1 MRRVFAAGVLA
12 FAAVTAMATANP
24 APTSA
29 PHWVASWATA
39 LMISDGANYVPGE
52 QLSHATLRQS
62 VRLST
67 GGKAYRI
74 VLSNLFGTEPLHLS
88 AVHVAKALAFNAASP
103 GAIDPA
109 SDRVLTF
116 SGKTDVT
123 IPVGAA
129 YTSDPVAVP
138 LAPFTDLAISI
149 LYDTAPVI
157 ETGHP
162 GSRQTSYILA
172 GDHTADPALT
182 GAAGVD
188 HWYQIAAVEVLSAPQ
203 TGAIAVVGDSIT
215 DGRGSTT
222 NGNDRWT
229 NIMAT
234 ALNTTP
240 GGKGR
245 AVLNAGIGGNCVLVV
260 CLGPT
265 ALTRFDREVL
275 EPAGVTTFIVYEG
288 VNDLG
293 RLTINHP
300 VAPAEHEALVA
311 HLIEAF
317 QQMAVRAKAHG
328 LKSYIATILPYG
340 ASAYYHPDAANEADR
355 TALNSWIRSQKLYD
369 GVIDFDAVMK
379 DPAHPERLN
388 PAYDTDGLH
397 ANAAGYVIMGVEAAK
412 ALGAKGQAA
421 HGAARGKK
429 G

>member
-1 MRRVFAAGVLA
+1 MRRGFAAGVLA
-12 FAAVTAMATANP
+12 LVAVTAMAP
-24 APTSA
+24 AKPAS
-29 PHWVASWATA
+29 HWVASWATA
-39 LMISDGANYVPGE
+39 LMISDGANYLPVE
-52 QLSHATLRQS
+52 QLSHATLRQT

-67 GGKAYRI
+67 GGKAYRL

-88 AVHVAKALAFNAASP
+88 AVHVAKALPFNAAAP

-129 YTSDPVAVP
+129 YTSDPVV
-138 LAPFTDLAISI
+138 APVAAFADLSISI

-162 GSRQTSYILA
+162 GSRQTSYVLA
-172 GDHTADPALT
+172 GNHTADASLS
-182 GAAGVD
+182 GAVGAD
-188 HWYQIAAVEVLSAPQ
+188 HWYQIAAIEVLSAPR
-203 TGAIAVVGDSIT
+203 TSAIAVVGDSIT

-234 ALNTTP
+234 ALNAGKP
-240 GGKGR
+240 GKGR

-275 EPAGVTTFIVYEG
+275 EPAGVDTFIVYEG

-300 VAPAEHEALVA
+300 VAASEHDALVA

-317 QQMAVRAKAHG
+317 QQMAIKAKAHG
-328 LKSYIATILPYG
+328 LKSYIATILPFG
-340 ASAYYHPDAANEADR
+340 GSAYYHPDAANEADR
-355 TALNSWIRSQKLYD
+355 SALNSWIRSQKIFD
-369 GVIDFDAVMK
+369 GVIDFDAVMR
-379 DPAHPERLN
+379 DPSHPERLN

-397 ANAAGYVIMGVEAAK
+397 ANAAGYGIMGTTAAK
-412 ALGAKGQAA
+412 ALGTKNKAV

-429 G
+429 V

>member
-1 MRRVFAAGVLA
+1 MRKAFAAGVLA
-12 FAAVTAMATANP
+12 LAAVTAMAVARP
-24 APTSA
+24 AA

-39 LMISDGANYVPGE
+39 LMISDGANYLPPE

-67 GGKAYRI
+67 GGKAYRL
-74 VLSNLFGTEPLHLS
+74 VLSNLFGTEPLHLA
-88 AVHVAKALAFNAASP
+88 AVHVAKALPFNAAAP
-103 GAIDPA
+103 GAIDA
-109 SDRVLTF
+109 TSDRVLTF

-129 YTSDPVAVP
+129 YTSDPVAIPV
-138 LAPFTDLAISI
+138 AAFADLAISI

-172 GDHTADPALT
+172 GDHTADAVLT
-182 GAAGVD
+182 GAAGAD
-188 HWYQIAAVEVLSAPQ
+188 HWYQIASVEVLSAPQ
-203 TGAIAVVGDSIT
+203 TGAIAVLGDSIT

-229 NIMAT
+229 NIMAS
-234 ALNTTP
+234 ALNP
-240 GGKGR
+240 AKAGKGR

-275 EPAGVTTFIVYEG
+275 EPAGVNTFIVYEG

-300 VAPAEHEALVA
+300 VPSAEHEALVA
-311 HLIEAF
+311 HLIEGF
-317 QQMAVRAKAHG
+317 QQMAIKAKAHG
-328 LKSYIATILPYG
+328 LKSYIATILPFG

-355 TALNSWIRSQKLYD
+355 SALNGWIRSQKLFD

-379 DPAHPERLN
+379 DPSHPERLN

-397 ANAAGYVIMGVEAAK
+397 ANAAGYVVMGTAAAK
-412 ALGAKGQAA
+412 ALGAKIKASHA
-421 HGAARGKK
+421 KVAARGKK
-429 G
+429 S